1 MTGKRIAD
9 YGIRIGTLE
18 PLLRKQ
24 GVEVE
29 KVLLGIL
36 TGYGKDSL
44 ERAGFDSDCVY
55 FIPNMRYWFLE
66 SSLYPFIGGDAVRRK
81 EVKVA
86 GLAPS
91 INLIHP
97 YTQPPLEEADP
108 EALYAFSECC
118 MENARD
124 ILKTL
129 EQEYRLRY
137 SRNLTLS
144 RLAEAVNLPV
154 CPDRGAYLTYDPNLP
169 ASGYVEGDLELLRRL
184 RVNTRES
191 TRRRSDLP

>member
-1 MTGKRIAD
+1 M
-9 YGIRIGTLE
+9 
-18 PLLRKQ
+18 
-24 GVEVE
+24 
-29 KVLLGIL
+29 
-36 TGYGKDSL
+36 
-44 ERAGFDSDCVY
+44 
-55 FIPNMRYWFLE
+55 
-66 SSLYPFIGGDAVRRK
+66 
-81 EVKVA
+81 KVA